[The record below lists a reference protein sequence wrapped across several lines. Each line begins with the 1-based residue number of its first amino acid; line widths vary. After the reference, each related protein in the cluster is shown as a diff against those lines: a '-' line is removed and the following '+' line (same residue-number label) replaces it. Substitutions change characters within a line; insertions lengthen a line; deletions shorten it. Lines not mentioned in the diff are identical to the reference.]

1 MVRESLFPRN
11 FFIKLRS
18 WEYWH
23 FDVVHAPLYLY
34 WIFLSIKAR
43 SLTFFSASNPGI
55 LMGGMFGE
63 SKFEV
68 LDKVPATV
76 KPKTILIPYPS
87 SRQEVLDAL
96 AKNDLRFPLIFK
108 PDLGERGWRVE
119 KIQTES
125 DIDRYLESI
134 RLPFLAQAFV
144 DLPLEFGV
152 FYRRYPDEV
161 AGQVVSIAGK
171 EMLSVT
177 GDGRS
182 TLREL
187 VLSSDRARLQWEKL
201 SRVYAERLNDVL
213 PQGKIIELVSI
224 GNHCLGT
231 KFLDANNLI
240 TKRLN
245 ESFDRISKQIEGFY
259 FGRYDLRAA
268 STQDLE
274 EGRVMILELNGC
286 GAEPAHIYQPGF
298 SFGKALGVLFR
309 HWRDI
314 YEVSKQNH
322 KRGIPYISF
331 SEAHRIFKH
340 FRNLTT

>member
-1 MVRESLFPRN
+1 MLEFISPRN
-11 FFIKLRS
+11 LVIKIKS
-18 WEYWH
+18 WEYWP

-34 WIFLSIKAR
+34 WIYLGIKAR
-43 SLTFFSASNPGI
+43 SMTFFSASNPGI

-63 SKFEV
+63 SKYDV
-68 LDKVPATV
+68 LCMVPDEV
-76 KPKTILIPYPS
+76 KPKTIRIPYPS
-87 SRQEVLDAL
+87 SREEVLTAL
-96 AKNDLRFPLIFK
+96 AKNELHFPLIFK

-119 KIQTES
+119 KIQSEI
-125 DIDRYLESI
+125 DIDRYLETI

-152 FYRRYPDEV
+152 LYKRYPDEPT
-161 AGQVVSIAGK
+161 GQVVSIAGK

-187 VLSSDRARLQWEKL
+187 ILSKDRARLQWDKL
-201 SRVYAERLNDVL
+201 RQVYADRWNEIL
-213 PQGKIIELVSI
+213 PSGKNLELVSI

-231 KFLDANNLI
+231 KFLDANHLI
-240 TKRLN
+240 TDRLN
-245 ESFDRISKQIEGFY
+245 KSFDRLSKQIDGFY

-268 STQDLE
+268 SVQDLE
-274 EGRVMILELNGC
+274 SGRVMILELNGC

-298 SFGKALGVLFR
+298 SFTIALGVLFR

-314 YEVSKQNH
+314 YEVSRQNH

-331 SEAHRIFKH
+331 AEARRIYRH
-340 FRNLTT
+340 FRSLTK